1 VAWSFDHLFPSSVPP
16 VPADAGTP
24 VLFARRSRARAA
36 AGQQHGKEG
45 CHPLRAISLKA
56 SAMDRAAQSREGWS
70 HEAVRSPGMAPHPA
84 LLQAL
89 HHKVAA
95 AIGSKR
101 ILRRDNLGIFLPEFF
116 ETLQKNLF
124 LSRSRRRNRAGQ
136 PRRNPFRKNSCS
148 STLRAR
154 VWSHA
159 R

>member
-1 VAWSFDHLFPSSVPP
+1 
-16 VPADAGTP
+16 AGKRQNFNIE
-24 VLFARRSRARAA
+24 V
-36 AGQQHGKEG
+36 
-45 CHPLRAISLKA
+45 LRAISLKA

-70 HEAVRSPGMAPHPA
+70 HEPVRSPGMAPHPA

-95 AIGSKR
+95 AIGAKR

-136 PRRNPFRKNSCS
+136 PRRNPFRKK
-148 STLRAR
+148 LFQLDFAR
-154 VWSHA
+154 EGLVPCQVGEA
-159 R
+159 RSRLA